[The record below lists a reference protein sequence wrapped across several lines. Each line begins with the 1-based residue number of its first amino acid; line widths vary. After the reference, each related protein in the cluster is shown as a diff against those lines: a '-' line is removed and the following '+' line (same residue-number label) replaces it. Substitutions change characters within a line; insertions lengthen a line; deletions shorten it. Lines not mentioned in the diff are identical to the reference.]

1 MKIAIVAA
9 EISPW
14 AKVGGLADVIGA
26 LPAAFKDAG
35 AEPAVIVPGY
45 ESILSKLPATPAG
58 AAMSVNLGAEAH
70 RFRVLRAQDPRGV
83 PIYLIDHPAFFAR
96 DGVYGDARGDFPDN
110 LSRFAF
116 FGKAAA
122 MAAAEI
128 IQPDVLHAHDWHSAA

>member
-35 AEPAVIVPGY
+35 AQPAVIVPGY
-45 ESILSKLPATPAG
+45 KSITSKLKAEPVGPAMTAH
-58 AAMSVNLGAEAH
+58 LGSEAH
-70 RFRVLRAQDPRGV
+70 PFRVLRAEDSHGV
-83 PIYLIDHPAFFAR
+83 PIYLIDHPEFFAR
-96 DGVYGDARGDFPDN
+96 DGVYGDKDGDFPDN
-110 LSRFAF
+110 LRRFAF

-122 MAAAEI
+122 IAAAEI
-128 IQPDVLHAHDWHSAA
+128 IQPDVLHAHDW